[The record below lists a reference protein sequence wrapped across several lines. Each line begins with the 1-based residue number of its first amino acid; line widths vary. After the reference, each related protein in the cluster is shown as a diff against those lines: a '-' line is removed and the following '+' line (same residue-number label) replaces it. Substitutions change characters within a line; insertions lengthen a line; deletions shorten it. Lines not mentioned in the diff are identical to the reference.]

1 MFIWNDNSC
10 KHICLCLN
18 ILIHVYVDGCVE
30 LGVDW
35 LMKVWRN
42 MYSSVLLRERKLI
55 SLQNDIQ
62 DLYQIT
68 HMITLAICVSLFS
81 AYIYAEM
88 CFEVDDCNDE
98 SCHSD
103 FFVECVYGECTC
115 THRKWFTSGSEH
127 RRRMW
132 VDYMC

>member
-1 MFIWNDNSC
+1 
-10 KHICLCLN
+10 
-18 ILIHVYVDGCVE
+18 
-30 LGVDW
+30 
-35 LMKVWRN
+35 MKVWRN

-55 SLQNDIQ
+55 SLQNDIK

-115 THRKWFTSGSEH
+115 THREWFTSGSEH
-127 RRRMW
+127 RGLD
-132 VDYMC
+132 VN